1 MPWNILRKKKLFLN
15 SIVRV
20 SQQLKRKLNIFV
32 VVETCTFQSAS
43 NSCQHQIRKS
53 IDTISISSKTLS
65 IRIICGPCLVVCLF
79 ALYSTA
85 VRSLFSTAAVR
96 CTNSKAARCNSLLVL
111 NSLINSFHSFDN
123 LFITSD
129 DPILLK
135 MWTPALNIKIGM
147 FQFVGRSESFNTAIL
162 FYILP

>member
-1 MPWNILRKKKLFLN
+1 MYCALYINYVGHRYNGKICVSMPWNILRKKKLFLN

-85 VRSLFSTAAVR
+85 VRSLIFNSSSTLYY
-96 CTNSKAARCNSLLVL
+96 NSKAACCNRLL
-111 NSLINSFHSFDN
+111 SSS
-123 LFITSD
+123 
-129 DPILLK
+129 
-135 MWTPALNIKIGM
+135 
-147 FQFVGRSESFNTAIL
+147 
-162 FYILP
+162 